1 MVTTTDQ
8 TTGARGGEPLR
19 TLARH
24 RNVDTKL
31 IFGQNL
37 IPERPGTLYVG
48 DPLTRG
54 VTRGRVR
61 PSISANGP
69 AIRA

>member
-8 TTGARGGEPLR
+8 VTGARGGEPLR

-31 IFGQNL
+31 LFGQNL
-37 IPERPGTLYVG
+37 IPERSGTLYVG
-48 DPLTRG
+48 DR
-54 VTRGRVR
+54 
-61 PSISANGP
+61 
-69 AIRA
+69 